1 MKKAYA
7 SSAIKHIDPKTLEK
21 MKISFLFSSVLIV
34 SALLGILIANYT
46 SASIY
51 PNSVFLLSNHFET
64 AFLRCTDFFGCVKT
78 IALYSLS
85 DIILLLIIFAVSF
98 SMLNYLL
105 TNIVLFLGG
114 MKFGISVAFLLS
126 FTRMSNLPYSI
137 GNIRI
142 FVFIASE
149 LLILAL
155 LLYYAYSAAISALGF
170 RGTNVSG
177 RPDVKTRDFLI
188 FFVKTAACVG
198 AIVILNAIYCLLLYI
213 LK

>member
-7 SSAIKHIDPKTLEK
+7 SSVIKHIDPKTLEK

-34 SALLGILIANYT
+34 STLLGIFIANYV

-64 AFLRCTDFFGCVKT
+64 AFLRCTDFLGCVKI

-98 SMLNYLL
+98 SILNYLL
-105 TNIVLFLGG
+105 TDIVLFLAGV
-114 MKFGISVAFLLS
+114 KFGISVAFLLTFS
-126 FTRMSNLPYSI
+126 RISNLPYSI
-137 GNIRI
+137 GSIRI
-142 FVFIASE
+142 FIFIASE

-155 LLYYAYSAAISALGF
+155 LLYYSYSAAISALSF

-177 RPDVKTRDFLI
+177 RPNIKVRDFM
-188 FFVKTAACVG
+188 FFSVKTAACVG
-198 AIVILNAIYCLLLYI
+198 AILILNAIYCFLLYV

>member
-7 SSAIKHIDPKTLEK
+7 SSVIKHIDPKTLEK

-34 SALLGILIANYT
+34 STLLGIFIANYT
-46 SASIY
+46 SASTY

-64 AFLRCTDFFGCVKT
+64 AFLRCTDFLGCVKT

-85 DIILLLIIFAVSF
+85 DIRLLLIIFAVSF
-98 SMLNYLL
+98 SILNYLL
-105 TNIVLFLGG
+105 TDIVLFLAGV
-114 MKFGISVAFLLS
+114 KFGISVAFLLTFS
-126 FTRMSNLPYSI
+126 RISNLPYSI
-137 GNIRI
+137 GSIRI
-142 FVFIASE
+142 FIFIASE

-155 LLYYAYSAAISALGF
+155 LLYYSYSAAISALSF

-177 RPDVKTRDFLI
+177 RPNIKVRDFM
-188 FFVKTAACVG
+188 FFSVKTAACVG
-198 AIVILNAIYCLLLYI
+198 AILILNAIYCFLLYV

>member
-7 SSAIKHIDPKTLEK
+7 SSVIKHIDPKTLEK

-34 SALLGILIANYT
+34 STLLGIFIANYV
-46 SASIY
+46 SVSIY

-64 AFLRCTDFFGCVKT
+64 AFLRCTDFLGCVKI

-98 SMLNYLL
+98 SILNYLL
-105 TNIVLFLGG
+105 TDIVLFLAGV
-114 MKFGISVAFLLS
+114 KFGISVAFLLTFS
-126 FTRMSNLPYSI
+126 RISNLPYSI
-137 GNIRI
+137 GSIRI
-142 FVFIASE
+142 FIFIASE

-155 LLYYAYSAAISALGF
+155 LLYYSYSAAISALSF

-177 RPDVKTRDFLI
+177 RPNIKVRDFM
-188 FFVKTAACVG
+188 FFSVKTAACVG
-198 AIVILNAIYCLLLYI
+198 AILILNAIYCFLLYV

>member
-7 SSAIKHIDPKTLEK
+7 SSVIKHIDPKTLEK

-34 SALLGILIANYT
+34 STLLGIFIANYA

-64 AFLRCTDFFGCVKT
+64 AFLRCTDFLGCVKI

-85 DIILLLIIFAVSF
+85 DIVLLLIIFAVSF

-105 TNIVLFLGG
+105 TDIVLFLAGV
-114 MKFGISVAFLLS
+114 KFGISVAFLLS
-126 FTRMSNLPYSI
+126 FARMSNLPYSV

-142 FVFIASE
+142 FLFIASE

-155 LLYYAYSAAISALGF
+155 LLYYSYSAAISALSF
-170 RGTNVSG
+170 RETNASG
-177 RPDVKTRDFLI
+177 RPDVKARDFLL
-188 FFVKTAACVG
+188 FSLKTAACVG
-198 AIVILNAIYCLLLYI
+198 AILILNAIYCFLLYV